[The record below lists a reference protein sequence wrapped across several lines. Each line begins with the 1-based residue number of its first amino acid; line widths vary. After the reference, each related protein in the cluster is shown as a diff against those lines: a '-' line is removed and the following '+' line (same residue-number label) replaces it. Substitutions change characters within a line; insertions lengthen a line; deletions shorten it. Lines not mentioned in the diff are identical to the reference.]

1 MNRQLICI
9 VCPKGCHL
17 SVDEN
22 LNVTGNSCK
31 RGETYAKNELTAPT
45 RMITSTVLVE
55 GGELERLPVVT
66 SNPIPKGKIFDVMR
80 EINKAKTKAPVSIG
94 DVIIEN
100 VLGLDVNIVAT
111 RNVGKKN

>member
-1 MNRQLICI
+1 MKKAFIDVVRANEYYEN
-9 VCPKGCHL
+9 L
-17 SVDEN
+17 SV
-22 LNVTGNSCK
+22 
-31 RGETYAKNELTAPT
+31 RQ
-45 RMITSTVLVE
+45 TVFVD
-55 GGELERLPVVT
+55 GFGSWGSDGPADMFIA
-66 SNPIPKGKIFDVMR
+66 PIPKGKIFDVMR